1 MKKSLILFSLLLI
14 TTTACN
20 DSSNTNKKPTTPEE
34 IIAFN
39 IEQMRHGFKMN
50 GSINQERQQVAVT
63 SEGYVNIGNP
73 EYNYYNTNFVFNDI
87 SDKAFHRYSYQEYQG
102 ENVVLENITYF
113 GDENGDKYIEYLN
126 YDNTIQ
132 KQYSLSS
139 SFDVNS
145 YYNFFTLINPED
157 ITYEKNL
164 NEERYHLE
172 INKAAIISS
181 NLLSYLN
188 SGFYDVPERAYFK
201 VDENGYFSS
210 FVLIM
215 NDRFMEDSTDGVT
228 YNLYVVENTAS
239 FTISEVGTA
248 KVERLAPVA
257 EKAENNSLKEAL
269 SKINDNFTLKITDDS
284 LSMDNQ
290 VISSEYKKLFFT
302 GNEIYVKNWTST
314 SGSEDDLNENDFLLK
329 EIDETKK
336 LFSFIYDSET
346 QQFVQSAPINFPNS
360 YQGLYFY
367 KDLLPIVNQVSEDL
381 FTYNALTNCYEADLI
396 AINTLTTCFGI
407 NLAPFR
413 SVNLQNSSSISIRI
427 SDDNSIDYID
437 FAYNY
442 ISTSSVEKGKIRIE
456 YSNVGKTELPL

>member
-1 MKKSLILFSLLLI
+1 
-14 TTTACN
+14 
-20 DSSNTNKKPTTPEE
+20 
-34 IIAFN
+34 
-39 IEQMRHGFKMN
+39 
-50 GSINQERQQVAVT
+50 
-63 SEGYVNIGNP
+63 
-73 EYNYYNTNFVFNDI
+73 
-87 SDKAFHRYSYQEYQG
+87 
-102 ENVVLENITYF
+102 
-113 GDENGDKYIEYLN
+113 
-126 YDNTIQ
+126 
-132 KQYSLSS
+132 
-139 SFDVNS
+139 
-145 YYNFFTLINPED
+145 
-157 ITYEKNL
+157 
-164 NEERYHLE
+164 
-172 INKAAIISS
+172 
-181 NLLSYLN
+181 
-188 SGFYDVPERAYFK
+188 
-201 VDENGYFSS
+201 
-210 FVLIM
+210 M
-215 NDRFMEDSTDGVT
+215 NDRFTEDSTDGVT

-284 LSMDNQ
+284 LSMGNQ

-346 QQFVQSAPINFPNS
+346 QQFVQSVPNNFPNA

-396 AINTLTTCFGI
+396 AINTLTSCFGI

>member
-1 MKKSLILFSLLLI
+1 M
-14 TTTACN
+14 
-20 DSSNTNKKPTTPEE
+20 
-34 IIAFN
+34 
-39 IEQMRHGFKMN
+39 
-50 GSINQERQQVAVT
+50 
-63 SEGYVNIGNP
+63 
-73 EYNYYNTNFVFNDI
+73 
-87 SDKAFHRYSYQEYQG
+87 
-102 ENVVLENITYF
+102 
-113 GDENGDKYIEYLN
+113 
-126 YDNTIQ
+126 
-132 KQYSLSS
+132 
-139 SFDVNS
+139 
-145 YYNFFTLINPED
+145 INPED

-269 SKINDNFTLKITDDS
+269 SKINDNFTLKITDDN
-284 LSMDNQ
+284 LSMGNQ

-336 LFSFIYDSET
+336 LFSFVYDSET
-346 QQFVQSAPINFPNS
+346 QQFVQSVPINFSNA

-396 AINTLTTCFGI
+396 AINTLTSCFGI
-407 NLAPFR
+407 NLAPFK